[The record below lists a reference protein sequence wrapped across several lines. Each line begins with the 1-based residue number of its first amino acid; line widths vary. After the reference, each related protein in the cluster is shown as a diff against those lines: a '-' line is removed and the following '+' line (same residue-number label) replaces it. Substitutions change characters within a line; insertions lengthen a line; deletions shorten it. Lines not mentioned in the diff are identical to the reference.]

1 MRDIQEIDVLLWE
14 DNGGVHGQPSAET
27 ERADSLK
34 SRQATEIGPCVPFS
48 AAICVSQHPVIAL
61 CCSIDFVLN
70 PGLVTDTLSYYLQPS
85 VPSPPPSSEYLP
97 KGPMASARRQLWKQ
111 GFPGAHQLIT
121 SVCKGCL
128 RRGWPLHLF
137 QNRRQTGNDHWLAGV
152 APESEKTS
160 SQMSPRSTDGDK

>member
-1 MRDIQEIDVLLWE
+1 MHVLHSGMWMRYTLDRYITVGRE
-14 DNGGVHGQPSAET
+14 NGGAHGQPSTET

-48 AAICVSQHPVIAL
+48 TAISVSQHPVIAL

-85 VPSPPPSSEYLP
+85 VPSPPPF
-97 KGPMASARRQLWKQ
+97 
-111 GFPGAHQLIT
+111 FPSPIPHLSICQWGWRHQPEGNYENKAFQQLISWLLV

-128 RRGWPLHLF
+128 YCGWPLRCSWIEDK
-137 QNRRQTGNDHWLAGV
+137 QETTIDRQ
-152 APESEKTS
+152 
-160 SQMSPRSTDGDK
+160 